1 MKSAYIN
8 RIGDR
13 SSKKQG
19 DAKWKILMEFCIFKK
34 KYLMTIM
41 CKKKIKKKKNQAICV
56 HSKIRSDYNLYFS
69 A

>member
-1 MKSAYIN
+1 MVMKSAYIN

-41 CKKKIKKKKNQAICV
+41 CKKKIKKKNK
-56 HSKIRSDYNLYFS
+56 SGNLCSFQNT
-69 A
+69 